1 MYSLEGRPM
10 PPPPRKGSSFVGN
23 PVYDVQNECRIPK
36 GKYIHVYVKFTLDIA
51 LNHSFT
57 KTIKI

>member
-10 PPPPRKGSSFVGN
+10 LPPPRKGSSFVGN

-36 GKYIHVYVKFTLDIA
+36 ENTLMFM
-51 LNHSFT
+51 LSLHLT
-57 KTIKI
+57 LR

>member
-23 PVYDVQNECRIPK
+23 PVYDGTKLMQNPDSK
-36 GKYIHVYVKFTLDIA
+36 M
-51 LNHSFT
+51 HSSLC
-57 KTIKI
+57 